1 MKKLTNTAILLVVA
15 MMAIA
20 LGCQNGM
27 TTMANTDLTAVDSS
41 AAATAATATPADDA
55 PRTTLAD
62 AKAAFDA
69 GGAIFVDT
77 RAETAYQAEHI
88 KGAINITR
96 DKLDANLDKLSKNRK
111 IIAYCS

>member
-1 MKKLTNTAILLVVA
+1 MKKLTNTAILLVFA
-15 MMAIA
+15 MMAFA

-27 TTMANTDLTAVDSS
+27 TTMANTDLTTVDPS
-41 AAATAATATPADDA
+41 AGSPSAPTPSDDA
-55 PRTTLAD
+55 PRISLAD

-69 GGAIFVDT
+69 DNAIFVDT
-77 RAETAYQAEHI
+77 RAEAAYKSEHI

-96 DKLDANLDKLSKNRK
+96 DKLEANLDKFPKDKK